1 MYKYLTI
8 LQEILV
14 LYGALNNHFSIFGT
28 RLWKIYCFKKLI
40 TTILSF
46 GYTSLFNSFVLTDFI
61 YNPDNNKYSYR
72 MFQEEANLFL
82 DSLKVLLNGPV
93 GQNIERVF

>member
-1 MYKYLTI
+1 
-8 LQEILV
+8 
-14 LYGALNNHFSIFGT
+14 
-28 RLWKIYCFKKLI
+28 
-40 TTILSF
+40 
-46 GYTSLFNSFVLTDFI
+46 
-61 YNPDNNKYSYR
+61 